1 MIGSETMRASV
12 RKSFPEL
19 AQIED
24 QGLQE
29 KVIDAWCLAL
39 SESEFE
45 RIEDI
50 PGIGGPDAPP
60 IKNGTQV
67 EHLRVTAQFAI
78 GMMDAVEKVFGPY
91 DVNRDEVIAGAL
103 LHDVGKAFELSPRN
117 RARWEANPNKT
128 GLPPVRHPVYGVHI
142 TAAAGLPESVVHIVG
157 SHSRNNEGQFVQT
170 SLEAQIVQ
178 FADYT
183 SWRIIDKA
191 NMMEWPMWV
200 DGKLQ
205 LRKKS

>member
-1 MIGSETMRASV
+1 MIGAETMREAV
-12 RKSFPEL
+12 RKSLPEL
-19 AQIED
+19 AEIKD
-24 QGLQE
+24 PNLRE
-29 KVIDAWCLAL
+29 KVVDAWVLAL
-39 SESEFE
+39 AETEFQ

-60 IKNGTQV
+60 IKNATQV

-117 RARWEANPNKT
+117 RARWEANPHKT
-128 GLPPVRHPVYGVHI
+128 GLPPMRHPVYGVHI
-142 TAAAGLPESVVHIVG
+142 VLQAGLPESIAHIVG
-157 SHSRNNEGQFVQT
+157 SHSRHSEGQFVET

-183 SWRIIDKA
+183 SWRVMDKA